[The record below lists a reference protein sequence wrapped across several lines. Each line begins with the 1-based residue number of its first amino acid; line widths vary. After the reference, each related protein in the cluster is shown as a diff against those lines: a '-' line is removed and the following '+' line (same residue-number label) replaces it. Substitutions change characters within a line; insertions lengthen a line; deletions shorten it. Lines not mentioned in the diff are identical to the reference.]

1 MISTC
6 LLGRGAFKPPS
17 PALLGRVRGVFVGAV
32 IILRRL
38 RAKVKC
44 LLSQP
49 IKPIERGVVVK
60 KTFVILVLIDIV
72 DSTKF
77 MERVGDVRASQ
88 AMRVYD
94 RIFRGLLVK
103 YEGLEIDKT
112 DGALLLFETMKDAL
126 NYTTEYHKMVE
137 KHLGLKS
144 RAGIHC
150 GYVMMHSNAQVFVSR
165 GAKPIEVDG
174 LQKAVGARI
183 MSLAG
188 GGQTFLSRTAGEY
201 ALSVRGQLLMRDLGV
216 WSLKGVSKP
225 MQLYAIG
232 DSVDRL
238 RKPKENDKVKMV
250 RPPKLTPQQRR
261 RRFIRRYV
269 YYPVLLV
276 TTYVWLGILALLEH
290 IGYLGR
296 GDAFQKIFQGVR
308 NIPQMFVNVWEWCGE
323 LLRLLI
329 KISG

>member
-1 MISTC
+1 M
-6 LLGRGAFKPPS
+6 
-17 PALLGRVRGVFVGAV
+17 
-32 IILRRL
+32 
-38 RAKVKC
+38 
-44 LLSQP
+44 
-49 IKPIERGVVVK
+49 K

-188 GGQTFLSRTAGEY
+188 GGQTFLSRMAGEY
-201 ALSVRGQLLMRDLGV
+201 ALSVRGHLLMRDLGV

-232 DSVDRL
+232 DNVERL
-238 RKPKENDKVKMV
+238 GKPKENDKVKMV

-261 RRFIRRYV
+261 KRFVRRYI
-269 YYPVLLV
+269 YTPVLLV
-276 TTYVWLGILALLEH
+276 TAYVWLGFLALLEH
-290 IGYLGR
+290 IGYLSSGR
-296 GDAFQKIFQGVR
+296 VFQ
-308 NIPQMFVNVWEWCGE
+308 NIYRGLNNASEIINVVWGWCEE
-323 LLRLLI
+323 LFRLLI
-329 KISG
+329 KITG